1 MRGRW
6 GMGGTWAF
14 LAVFFPRL
22 ERGLRGHL
30 RLHVRS
36 GGGVVCARQEGWR
49 IFGGGLSR
57 EIPPASK
64 QGVFLAVAEYI
75 PCTDRHNFYHHA
87 RTRSW
92 EGMDQYQR
100 FRNISG
106 VLMLLWLA
114 GEPARLGDAN
124 VK

>member
-1 MRGRW
+1 MGDGWHLGIFGRIFS
-6 GMGGTWAF
+6 AF
-14 LAVFFPRL
+14 RARASGPSTIAYQV
-22 ERGLRGHL
+22 
-30 RLHVRS
+30 

-114 GEPARLGDAN
+114 VEPARLGDAS

>member
-1 MRGRW
+1 MGVLGDGWHLGIFGRIFS
-6 GMGGTWAF
+6 AF
-14 LAVFFPRL
+14 RARASGPSTIACQV
-22 ERGLRGHL
+22 
-30 RLHVRS
+30 

-87 RTRSW
+87 EHGRGRAW
-92 EGMDQYQR
+92 I
-100 FRNISG
+100 NISDFG
-106 VLMLLWLA
+106 TSQ
-114 GEPARLGDAN
+114 GC
-124 VK
+124 